1 VGNKLNQNPSLLV
14 RVLGS
19 IQNMPPVLG
28 IRHGKGI
35 EDKEKVNVFFGF
47 F

>member
-1 VGNKLNQNPSLLV
+1 MKLNQNPSLPV

-19 IQNMPPVLG
+19 IQNMPQVHG

-35 EDKEKVNVFFGF
+35 EVKEKVDVFFRVF
-47 F
+47 